1 MKATEILMDEHT
13 VILRVIA
20 TLETA
25 AQRVEQGQAVRPGFF
40 VDAADFIKGFADGCH
55 HKKEEGVLFKA
66 MADSGMSLQAG
77 PIAVMLMEHEQ
88 GRTFTRAMRQAAEHL
103 QAGDGSARQALI
115 ASARGYAA
123 LLTQH
128 IAKEN
133 GILFPMADRVIPPD
147 KQGQVTLDFEH
158 IEHEETGAGVH
169 EKYLALAESLEK
181 EMQD

>member
-66 MADSGMSLQAG
+66 MADSGMSVQAG

-88 GRTFTRAMRQAAEHL
+88 GRTFTRAMREAAEH
-103 QAGDGSARQALI
+103 QVGDESARQALI

-133 GILFPMADRVIPPD
+133 GILFPMADRVVPPD
-147 KQGQVTLDFEH
+147 RQAQVAKDFEH
-158 IEHEETGAGVH
+158 IEHKETGAGVH